1 MKRIRIFN
9 VSITL
14 IVLLALTTLV
24 MTSCKKEVIKKEKEM
39 SKELY
44 LQKENNNLHEQDCFC
59 DSCTGEPDRTEL
71 ESKVIITKPFKK
83 DYEID
88 LTQDGYLIKDERGV
102 HSIAFDDLEEW
113 FIADNL

>member
-14 IVLLALTTLV
+14 IVLLTLTVLI
-24 MTSCKKEVIKKEKEM
+24 MTSCKKEVIKKEEKLE
-39 SKELY
+39 
-44 LQKENNNLHEQDCFC
+44 
-59 DSCTGEPDRTEL
+59 EPNRDFL
-71 ESKVIITKPFKK
+71 ESKIIINKKFLK

-88 LTQDGYLIKDERGV
+88 LTQEGYLIKDARGV
-102 HSIAFDDLEEW
+102 HSIAFGDLEEW